1 MTETGKEIV
10 RREEGNLHIDKEMFC
25 DWLAG
30 RMNPQR
36 ESEFLGHI
44 GKCTFCAQQFADWME
59 LPHEPPR
66 YLKEE
71 ITQRAHQVDVQV
83 SVQVKEKSRQIQLF
97 MYSLK
102 VGLAVV
108 TSIFLLMLT
117 ANFQDLDAGAVREWR
132 LVRMQEQSAEEQISI
147 TDTLSRKSGEVS
159 SFLNEIS
166 NGLFRMDTEE
176 REQRENQEVTR

>member
-1 MTETGKEIV
+1 MMEDRKGMAA
-10 RREEGNLHIDKEMFC
+10 RRERNPHIQKDEFC

-30 RMNPQR
+30 KMHPQR
-36 ESEFLGHI
+36 EHEFLGHI

-59 LPHEPPR
+59 LPQEPPR

-71 ITQRAHQVDVQV
+71 ITQRTHQVDVQV

-97 MYSLK
+97 LYSLK
-102 VGLAVV
+102 VGLAVM

-117 ANFQDLDAGAVREWR
+117 ANFRDFDTGAAREWR
-132 LVRMQEQSAEEQISI
+132 LERMQQQDAEGQMSI
-147 TDTLSRKSGEVS
+147 TDTLNQKSGEIS
-159 SFLNEIS
+159 SFLNEVS
-166 NGLFRMDTEE
+166 NGLFRMDTED

>member
-10 RREEGNLHIDKEMFC
+10 RREEKNPHIDREMFC

-30 RMNPQR
+30 EMNPQR
-36 ESEFLGHI
+36 ESEFLEHI

-71 ITQRAHQVDVQV
+71 ITQRAHQMDVQV

-108 TSIFLLMLT
+108 TSIFLLFLT
-117 ANFQDLDAGAVREWR
+117 ANFRDLDSGAVREWR
-132 LVRMQEQSAEEQISI
+132 LERMQQQGSEEQMSI
-147 TDTLSRKSGEVS
+147 TDTLSKKSGEVS

-176 REQRENQEVTR
+176 REQRENQEVMR